1 MKHVFG
7 LLTSYAIGNS
17 LNQLIGY
24 TGPFFN
30 YANALSYGESIGPDA
45 SWLNYPSYNNSA
57 VLASVYSGVTFGAFP
72 GKGDKYLGIKF
83 ISGSELHYGWI
94 RLESDISPAYLII
107 KDYAYESKADFA
119 IEAGVT
125 ISTGINELPAGAI
138 NIYSYGS
145 VVFIINKINVQD
157 VEAKIYD
164 ITGKLIANKI
174 LSDNITQI
182 DLSGF
187 SSGTYIVKIEGT
199 KGIVNKEVFIN

>member
-1 MKHVFG
+1 
-7 LLTSYAIGNS
+7 
-17 LNQLIGY
+17 
-24 TGPFFN
+24 
-30 YANALSYGESIGPDA
+30 
-45 SWLNYPSYNNSA
+45 
-57 VLASVYSGVTFGAFP
+57 
-72 GKGDKYLGIKF
+72 
-83 ISGSELHYGWI
+83 
-94 RLESDISPAYLII
+94 
-107 KDYAYESKADFA
+107 
-119 IEAGVT
+119 
-125 ISTGINELPAGAI
+125 LPAGAI